1 MIFNDQDT
9 PIDMTWLSMLL
20 YFVVPST
27 VAVVFSVTKETDLSS
42 HKLSLNQFIVQW
54 GTWNPGQSAI
64 VISKSV
70 NVNAPLLSLWLIFS
84 KKLSN

>member
-42 HKLSLNQFIVQW
+42 HKLSLNQFIVQ
-54 GTWNPGQSAI
+54 
-64 VISKSV
+64 
-70 NVNAPLLSLWLIFS
+70 
-84 KKLSN
+84 